1 MSEEPKSI
9 FTSDEKE
16 SKIYKF
22 FDFFIDDSQKES
34 LLISGAFLLLA
45 ALSKSSYLK
54 QEVMDGGTLIKVS
67 SKEHV
72 FIMSF
77 DQNDKLLAIL
87 HRSKKGFLSSWIRI
101 ELPHDIQQMLG
112 SLKNKKEAKKK
123 LAKVMTM
130 KAFW

>member
-1 MSEEPKSI
+1 MSEEEKSI
-9 FTSDEKE
+9 FNNKEKE

-34 LLISGAFLLLA
+34 LLISGAFFLLST
-45 ALSKSSYLK
+45 LSRISYLK
-54 QEVMDGGTLIKVS
+54 EEVMDGGTIIKVS
-67 SKEHV
+67 SEDRI

-77 DQNDKLLAIL
+77 DQNDKLLAVL
-87 HRSKKGFLSSWIRI
+87 YRLKNGFLSNWQRI
-101 ELPHDIQQMLG
+101 ELPPDIQKMLG
-112 SLKNKKEAKKK
+112 SIKNKKEAKKK